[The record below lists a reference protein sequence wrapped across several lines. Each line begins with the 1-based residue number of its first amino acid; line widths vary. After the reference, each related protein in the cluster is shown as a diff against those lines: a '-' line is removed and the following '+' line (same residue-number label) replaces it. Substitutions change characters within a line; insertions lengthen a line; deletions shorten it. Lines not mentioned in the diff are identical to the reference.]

1 MSMELTP
8 KLLPGRLVNVT
19 DISAVIELKGRMG
32 MITLPLRSLIA
43 DTKMEVGDE
52 VEVYL
57 SYARVTKPKNKDN
70 QDN

>member
-43 DTKMEVGDE
+43 DQKMEVGDE